1 MRTCPTLALVLWL
14 YYEAWRDNGFKNV
27 DADGAVFRP
36 QVSVS
41 RMRRVKEGDYGAR
54 MSLLNNLN
62 KESP

>member
-1 MRTCPTLALVLWL
+1 MSTCSLLASWLWFA
-14 YYEAWRDNGFKNV
+14 YEAWRDNGFKNV
-27 DADGAVFRP
+27 DADGATFRP